1 MNNKFYYF
9 RTKCKIINDGNN
21 KLTQDPIFISSYK
34 TKTNNFGIEN
44 LMVLLSNFENYQIS
58 FDKTKVTTIEN
69 NDNINIKSESK
80 LFYKIFE
87 SKELLYKVPKIIS
100 LKNNS
105 YFIVSGFINGEILLL
120 KNEEN
125 NKEIK
130 QYEEIRKSNPL
141 ISKKDNSLI
150 TYITKDNDEE
160 FIYVGTENGSII
172 IYKIEELYNS
182 YSIIFFKIKKNHT
195 EAIININANS
205 RLNMFIDCSLDCFI
219 NIYTMTKV
227 ELIKSIYNDNSYG
240 SLINYVFLSS
250 SPLPSFIYYTNK
262 NMFNCYNINGELLDI
277 ICEENFLQNKDMINP
292 IIFTDS
298 NFMDYLIYGT
308 ISNFLFIRKF
318 PNMNLM
324 YYININQTDLIET
337 PLYSNIDNDTFDYK
351 PIKFIHI
358 SNNGQFIYVIYDN
371 SNLVLVLPLN
381 LNLDSTIINN
391 TN

>member
-1 MNNKFYYF
+1 
-9 RTKCKIINDGNN
+9 
-21 KLTQDPIFISSYK
+21 
-34 TKTNNFGIEN
+34 
-44 LMVLLSNFENYQIS
+44 
-58 FDKTKVTTIEN
+58 
-69 NDNINIKSESK
+69 
-80 LFYKIFE
+80 
-87 SKELLYKVPKIIS
+87 
-100 LKNNS
+100 
-105 YFIVSGFINGEILLL
+105 
-120 KNEEN
+120 
-125 NKEIK
+125 
-130 QYEEIRKSNPL
+130 
-141 ISKKDNSLI
+141 
-150 TYITKDNDEE
+150 
-160 FIYVGTENGSII
+160 
-172 IYKIEELYNS
+172 
-182 YSIIFFKIKKNHT
+182 
-195 EAIININANS
+195 
-205 RLNMFIDCSLDCFI
+205 
-219 NIYTMTKV
+219 
-227 ELIKSIYNDNSYG
+227 
-240 SLINYVFLSS
+240 
-250 SPLPSFIYYTNK
+250 
-262 NMFNCYNINGELLDI
+262 MFNCYNINGELLDI